1 MKRADIQ
8 EAVDDKQW
16 QTFRESLK
24 GLSTAA
30 KLRKLKEYE
39 RTRTG
44 HRAHVQVENY
54 INALKRAGLI

>member
-1 MKRADIQ
+1 MKRVDIAQ
-8 EAVDDKQW
+8 AVKDKEW
-16 QTFRESLK
+16 QTFRVSLK

-30 KLRKLKEYE
+30 KLRKLKEYK

-44 HRAHVQVENY
+44 PRAHVQVENY